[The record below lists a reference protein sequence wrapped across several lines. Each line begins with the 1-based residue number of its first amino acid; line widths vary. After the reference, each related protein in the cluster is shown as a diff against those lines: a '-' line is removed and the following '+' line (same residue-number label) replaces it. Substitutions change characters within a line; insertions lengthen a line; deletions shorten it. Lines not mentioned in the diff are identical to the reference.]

1 MTSLSTLAELA
12 LEVAEYMPD
21 GEKFASMPRA
31 EWRWAVI
38 EKAIEIATACNITE
52 DSEDLDEIVQNYLG
66 QEEALS

>member
-1 MTSLSTLAELA
+1 MTSPSTLAELA

-31 EWRWAVI
+31 EWRWMVL
-38 EKAIEIATACNITE
+38 EKAVEIAVACNITE
-52 DSEDLDEIVQNYLG
+52 NSEDLDEVVQKYLS